1 MFGIIVVDF
10 NFNVLA
16 KSGNYDTHSV
26 SFKKFLPQNA
36 GAGSEWEMESESG
49 IRPKSRFTQWLV
61 FVGGLE
67 NAIDRYGIHLLM
79 VQHVSLT

>member
-79 VQHVSLT
+79 VQHVS